1 VRGLDKTLAFAR
13 SGTPARLSRL
23 NPLKAGT
30 HASIRGT
37 PPLRSRGRDLVTGGL
52 RGKKRFAFLLFFK
65 KKILRLKMKYRKEIV
80 SGIVH
85 SVSPRGIRLVDSP
98 LPRLYLFPRPL
109 PRVAEIIRPG
119 AFVSFVYVS
128 TPADV
133 IYASEGD
140 PEKCLFYIEKFL
152 TIQN

>member
-1 VRGLDKTLAFAR
+1 
-13 SGTPARLSRL
+13 
-23 NPLKAGT
+23 
-30 HASIRGT
+30 
-37 PPLRSRGRDLVTGGL
+37 
-52 RGKKRFAFLLFFK
+52 LLFCSFLK
-65 KKILRLKMKYRKEIV
+65 KKILRLKMKYRKETV

-109 PRVAEIIRPG
+109 PRVAELIRPG
-119 AFVSFVYVS
+119 AFVSFVYVR
-128 TPADV
+128 TPESV
-133 IYASEGD
+133 IYESQGD